1 MAELKPK
8 KFGYVVHP
16 PAPPKFNVPPPAPP
30 GISTTDWI
38 AYINSYIDVR
48 ARQLYDKLKS
58 LYNQQIENNDDVVH
72 EHILLKDHTT
82 NGAKKLF
89 ISGDSIF
96 TDDYIVTPKD
106 VDGIIEEDGSD
117 KS

>member
-1 MAELKPK
+1 M
-8 KFGYVVHP
+8 
-16 PAPPKFNVPPPAPP
+16 
-30 GISTTDWI
+30 
-38 AYINSYIDVR
+38 R

-58 LYNQQIENNDDVVH
+58 LYNQQIENTDDIVH
-72 EHILLKDHTT
+72 EHILLKDLTT
-82 NGAKKLF
+82 NGVKKLF

-96 TDDYIVTPKD
+96 TDDYVVTPKD